1 MSVYEKMTAIADAI
15 REKTGKTDALTLD
28 GMAEAIP
35 DVFEAGRKSYDEEL
49 LNGAW

>member
-15 REKTGKTDALTLD
+15 RDKTAESELLTLD

-35 DVFEAGRKSYDEEL
+35 VVY
-49 LNGAW
+49 